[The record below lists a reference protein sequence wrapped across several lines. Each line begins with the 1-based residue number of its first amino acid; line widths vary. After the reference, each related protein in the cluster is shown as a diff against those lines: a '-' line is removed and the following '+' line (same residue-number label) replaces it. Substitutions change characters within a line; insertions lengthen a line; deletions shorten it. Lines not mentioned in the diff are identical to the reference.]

1 MIKKVG
7 WVQMDPV
14 KDCKVLFFTEN
25 EGYVVLVT
33 RVETFGKSYW
43 RKKGLKKYKRG
54 GRSVC

>member
-25 EGYVVLVT
+25 EGYSVT
-33 RVETFGKSYW
+33 VPRVETFGKPY
-43 RKKGLKKYKRG
+43 
-54 GRSVC
+54 